1 MGNNITQKLKYKESV
16 VKFSYKYGVTK
27 ASIKFC
33 ECRRTIYRWRKR
45 YDGSI
50 ESLKDKSRKP
60 HYHPNQHTEE
70 EIKMIKNYKNNNKD
84 TGLVVL
90 WIKLREAGYRRTVQ
104 GLYHVLQR
112 LGIYNKAPSKKKER
126 EACEWVVGTYP
137 GEKVQVD
144 VKYVPKKCM
153 SPELQKM
160 GEKYYQYTGIDEFT
174 RIRYIW
180 YTNEHSTY
188 MSSEF
193 VKRMVRYFK
202 KEYDIEIKTIQTD
215 NGFEFTNR
223 LSWKAFLKNK
233 KTLFEDTLEELGIK
247 YKTIKPHTPKQN
259 GRVERSHRKDQERF
273 YYNKVFW
280 SLEDLRNR
288 GADWR
293 KEYNN
298 FPMRP
303 LGWLSPKEFLK
314 KYKSQEESV
323 ITI

>member
-1 MGNNITQKLKYKESV
+1 MGNNITQKLKYKETV
-16 VKFSYKYGVTK
+16 IKFSYKYGVTK

-33 ECRRTIYRWRKR
+33 ECRRTIYRWMER

-50 ESLKDKSRKP
+50 ESLKDKSRRP
-60 HYHPNQHTEE
+60 HSHPKQHTEK
-70 EIKMIKNYKNNNKD
+70 EIQMIKNYKNNNKN

-90 WIKLREAGYRRTVQ
+90 WIKLKEAGYTRTVQ
-104 GLYHVLQR
+104 SLYQVLRR
-112 LGIYNKAPSKKKER
+112 LGIYKKAPSKRKES
-126 EACEWVVGTYP
+126 EPKEWETGKYP

-153 SPELQKM
+153 SKQLQEK
-160 GEKYYQYTGIDEFT
+160 GERYYQYTAIDEYT
-174 RIRYIW
+174 RIRYMW
-180 YTNEHSTY
+180 YTNEQSTY

-193 VKRMVRYFK
+193 LKRMVKYY
-202 KEYDIEIKTIQTD
+202 KEQYGIDIKTVQTD

-223 LSWKAFLKNK
+223 LSWQTFIREK
-233 KTLFEDTLEELGIK
+233 KTMFEKTLEELGIR
-247 YKTIKPHTPKQN
+247 YQLIKPHTPKQN

-288 GADWR
+288 VNEWR

-323 ITI
+323 VAI

>member
-1 MGNNITQKLKYKESV
+1 MGNNIIQKLKYKESV
-16 VKFSYKYGVTK
+16 VKFSYRYGVTK
-27 ASIKFC
+27 AAIKYS
-33 ECRRTIYRWRKR
+33 ECRRTIYRWRDR
-45 YDGSI
+45 YDGTLK
-50 ESLKDKSRKP
+50 SLEDKSRRP
-60 HYHPNQHTEE
+60 HSHPNQHTEE
-70 EIKMIKNYKNNNKD
+70 EIKLIKNYKANNKN

-90 WIKLREAGYRRTVQ
+90 WVKLRAAGYTRTIQ
-104 GLYHVLQR
+104 GLYHAMQR
-112 LGIYNKAPSKKKER
+112 LGIYKKTPSKKKENQPS
-126 EACEWVVGTYP
+126 EWTTGVFP
-137 GEKVQVD
+137 GEKIQVD
-144 VKYVPKKCM
+144 VKYVPQECLTQ
-153 SPELQKM
+153 ELKEK
-160 GEKYYQYTGIDEFT
+160 GERFYQYTAIDEYS
-174 RIRYIW
+174 RKRYLW

-193 VKRMVRYFK
+193 VKRLVKYFPFK
-202 KEYDIEIKTIQTD
+202 IYTIQTD

-223 LSWKAFLKNK
+223 LSWNSKMREK
-233 KTLFEDTLEELGIK
+233 KTLFETTLEDLGIK
-247 YKTIKPHTPKQN
+247 YKTIKPYTPKEN

-273 YYNKVFW
+273 YHGKIFY

-303 LGWLSPKEFLK
+303 LGWLSPNEFLK

>member
-1 MGNNITQKLKYKESV
+1 MGNNITQKLKYKETV
-16 VKFSYKYGVTK
+16 IKFSYKYGVTK

-33 ECRRTIYRWRKR
+33 ECRRTIYIWMER

-50 ESLKDKSRKP
+50 ESLKDKSMRP
-60 HYHPNQHTEE
+60 HSHPKQHTEK
-70 EIKMIKNYKNNNKD
+70 EIQMIKNYKNNNKN

-90 WIKLREAGYRRTVQ
+90 WIKLKEAGYTRTVQ
-104 GLYHVLQR
+104 SLYQVLRR
-112 LGIYNKAPSKKKER
+112 LGIYKKAPSKRKES
-126 EACEWVVGTYP
+126 EPKEWETGKYP

-153 SPELQKM
+153 SKQLQEK
-160 GEKYYQYTGIDEFT
+160 GERYYQYTAIDEYT
-174 RIRYIW
+174 RIRYMW
-180 YTNEHSTY
+180 YTNEQSTY

-193 VKRMVRYFK
+193 VKRMVKYY
-202 KEYDIEIKTIQTD
+202 KEQYGIDIKTVQTD

-223 LSWKAFLKNK
+223 LSWQTFIREK
-233 KTLFEDTLEELGIK
+233 KTMFEKTLEELGIR
-247 YKTIKPHTPKQN
+247 YQLIKPHTPKQN

-288 GADWR
+288 GNEWR

-323 ITI
+323 VAI

>member
-27 ASIKFC
+27 AAIKFC

-45 YDGSI
+45 YDGSL
-50 ESLKDKSRKP
+50 ESLRDKSRRP

-90 WIKLREAGYRRTVQ
+90 WVKLRKAGYTRTVQ
-104 GLYHVLQR
+104 GLYRVLQR
-112 LGIYNKAPSKKKER
+112 LGIYKKAPSKKKES
-126 EACEWVVGTYP
+126 EPCEWVTGTYP

-153 SPELQKM
+153 SPELQEK

-193 VKRMVRYFK
+193 VKRLVRYFR
-202 KEYDIEIKTIQTD
+202 EQYEIEIKTIQTD

-223 LSWKAFLKNK
+223 LSWQAFLKNK
-233 KTLFEDTLEELGIK
+233 KTLFEEAGI
-247 YKTIKPHTPKQN
+247 
-259 GRVERSHRKDQERF
+259 F
-273 YYNKVFW
+273 
-280 SLEDLRNR
+280 
-288 GADWR
+288 
-293 KEYNN
+293 KE
-298 FPMRP
+298 
-303 LGWLSPKEFLK
+303 
-314 KYKSQEESV
+314 
-323 ITI
+323 